1 MRSSMRGFGRAS
13 AIAVVLLAFGLA
25 LVPSSSRAAAG
36 QKPATTQQQKKK
48 SSKKTPPTL
57 GPLKRQVQLVDVFF
71 SVLNKQDR
79 FVTDL
84 PKKDFEIFDNNI
96 PQQIAFFHRQ
106 SNLPLRIG
114 VLLDTSNSLHS
125 RLKFEKNAAFDFLY
139 RNLRPGKD
147 LAFVMTFSAQPQ
159 LVQGYTNRMPLLR
172 KAIFGQRAGGGTAL
186 YDAIYDAS
194 RNYLLN
200 PPPPAQ
206 GNEVRRILIVF
217 SDGLDDLSNHTL
229 DDAMY
234 MAERAGVAIYTISTS
249 NRWVSTNQKE
259 AQGLPFKS
267 HYSEGG
273 KVLRELADDT
283 GGRAFYPYRV
293 SDLAVAFSE
302 IGTEL
307 RSQYSIAYTPTYRA
321 EDGKYHRLHI
331 EILHEPG
338 LKVHARQGY
347 WAIKPLPG
355 SVGTAGN

>member
-1 MRSSMRGFGRAS
+1 MRGFVRAS
-13 AIAVVLLAFGLA
+13 GIAIVLLALGLA
-25 LVPSSSRAAAG
+25 LAPLSSRAAAG

-48 SSKKTPPTL
+48 PPKKAPPTI
-57 GPLKRQVQLVDVFF
+57 GPLKRQVQLVDIFF

-84 PKKDFEIFDNNI
+84 TKKNFEIFDNNI
-96 PQQIAFFHRQ
+96 PQQIEFFHPL

-114 VLLDTSNSLHS
+114 VLLDTSNSIHS

-159 LVQGYTNRMPLLR
+159 LVQGYTDRMSLLR

-200 PPPPAQ
+200 PPPPAH
-206 GNEVRRILIVF
+206 GDEVRRVLIVF
-217 SDGLDDLSNHTL
+217 SDGIDDLSNHTL

-249 NRWVSTNQKE
+249 NRWVSPDQRV
-259 AQGLPFKS
+259 AQGLPYKI
-267 HYSEGG
+267 HYSPGD
-273 KVLRELADDT
+273 KVLRELAQDT
-283 GGRAFYPYRV
+283 GGRSFYPYRV
-293 SDLAVAFSE
+293 SDLARAFAD

-321 EDGKYHRLHI
+321 EDGKYHTIHI
-331 EILHEPG
+331 EILHEHG
-338 LKVHARQGY
+338 LRIHARQGY
-347 WAIKPLPG
+347 WAVKPLPG